1 MSIYE
6 PWEVE
11 EMLCVDVFAKA
22 KFNQVFNDIHWDVHE
37 ENLRFEGQHRPPTPD
52 GAFDFDNSCQSYIS
66 WPFSLSHDTD
76 RLIIL

>member
-11 EMLCVDVFAKA
+11 EMLCIDIFAKA
-22 KFNQVFNDIHWDVHE
+22 NLNQVFNDIHWDVHE

-52 GAFDFDNSCQSYIS
+52 GAFDFDNSCQSCIS